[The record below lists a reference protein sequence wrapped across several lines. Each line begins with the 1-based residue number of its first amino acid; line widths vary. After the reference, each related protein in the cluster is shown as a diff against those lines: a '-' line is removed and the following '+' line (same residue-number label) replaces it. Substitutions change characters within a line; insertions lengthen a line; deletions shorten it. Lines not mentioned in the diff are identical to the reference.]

1 MIFFLKILA
10 PFYFI
15 LSKINKEKIFST
27 FFTNQLRWR
36 GGGSTFTPPLH
47 IFIGHAPM
55 PICLP
60 LSKNYKP
67 GRRSYIKDINF
78 NHNHR
83 FILSLSSH
91 NKEGLRNDTLFTGEF
106 SKRVRMIS
114 QEVFVTPYTLSV
126 YPYRH
131 KQLTRYLPNHL

>member
-1 MIFFLKILA
+1 MKILA

-15 LSKINKEKIFST
+15 LSKIKKEKIFST

-36 GGGSTFTPPLH
+36 GGGVNLYPPH
-47 IFIGHAPM
+47 FISLSVM
-55 PICLP
+55 PLCPYVCLYQR
-60 LSKNYKP
+60 NYKP
-67 GRRSYIKDINF
+67 GRRSDIKDINF

-114 QEVFVTPYTLSV
+114 HEVFVTPYTLSI

-131 KQLTRYLPNHL
+131 KQLTRYLPNHLW